1 MKKFLIMMMRQWSH
15 SPIKM
20 ILTLVAVSLGSF
32 ILILSFNVTEII
44 DEQVETQLNNN
55 GIVVQVANGTW
66 DSDGTIEQTRPSEWD
81 STVQD
86 FLISDTDTIESTAI
100 VSRSIFNEVTVGGIS
115 YDLRTSI
122 ATEGSYFDIYGLEI
136 VAGVEMTDED
146 LNLGSKKV
154 WLSEET
160 ASILFGSAESAI
172 GQWVQP
178 PGQAFG
184 RGLGNRTQNVVT
196 QYIVAG
202 VYTIPSEISRKV
214 YGIGDLLVPYTAILP
229 SEMTASMAKDLL
241 AGMLVVKSSETSI
254 DEVEQTIKQVIYQ
267 DFGEDL
273 DIEVWEGSMQGETS
287 YMTDLRKTVQVF
299 TVSVN
304 ILGLVLML
312 VSTLGVFSIMLV
324 EALSR
329 KRQISLE
336 RALGASKNR
345 IIKEFWSW
353 SMAMC
358 FLGVVIGAVIAY
370 FAFPS
375 ILQTI
380 TPLFGELSN
389 ELDLGVSF
397 SFMAF
402 AKSSLLILTFGG
414 IFGVIPVLPVVKEN
428 IAEGLK
434 EV

>member
-1 MKKFLIMMMRQWSH
+1 MKKFMIMMMRQWSH
-15 SPIKM
+15 SPMKM
-20 ILTLVAVSLGSF
+20 ILTLIAVALGSF
-32 ILILSFNVTEII
+32 ILILAFNVTEII

-66 DSDGTIEQTRPSEWD
+66 DADGDIDQTRPSEWD
-81 STVQD
+81 STIQSY
-86 FLISDTDTIESTAI
+86 LISDTDTIEDTAI
-100 VSRSIFNEVTVGGIS
+100 VSRSIFNEITVSGTS
-115 YDLRTSI
+115 YDLRNSI

-154 WLSEET
+154 WISKET
-160 ASILFGSAESAI
+160 AEIIFGTAENAV
-172 GQWVQP
+172 GEWVQP
-178 PGQAFG
+178 PGDAFS

-196 QYIVAG
+196 QYLIAG
-202 VYTIPSEISRKV
+202 VYEIPSEITRKV

-229 SEMTASMAKDLL
+229 SEMSSSMAKDMLS
-241 AGMLVVKSSETSI
+241 GMLVVKSSETSV
-254 DEVEQTIKQVIYQ
+254 EEAEQTIKQVIYQ
-267 DFGEDL
+267 NYGEDI
-273 DIEVWEGSMQGETS
+273 DVEVWEGSMQGETT
-287 YMTDLRKTVQVF
+287 YMNDLRKTVQVF

-329 KRQISLE
+329 KRQIALE
-336 RALGASKNR
+336 RSLGASKNR

-358 FLGVVIGAVIAY
+358 FLGVVIGAIIAY

-389 ELDLGVSF
+389 ELDLGVGF
-397 SFMAF
+397 SLLAL
-402 AKSSLLILTFGG
+402 AKSSILILVFGG
-414 IFGVIPVLPVVKEN
+414 MFGVIPVIPVVKEN